1 MPKKVTLDPHH
12 EKILDALDGHLDHV
26 VFEAC
31 AVELVRQDGWP
42 VVPVIGGQDDGF
54 DGAVADGKGE
64 PFPLLSTIGEDLLGN
79 FKDNVMQARRKG
91 WKADSAIFA
100 TSQDIT
106 PQKRRNLYESAR
118 ESNVTIVQAYP
129 RDWFAFR
136 LYHNPHWCKLLL
148 GLTGRPRALS
158 VFPTTDRPRLGENV
172 SGRESETQWLK
183 SSKGDC
189 LLVGGP
195 GSGKTFLLQSL
206 ADELQALFLV
216 DGDREQIANDVRE
229 LRPSA
234 VIIDDA
240 HVNPDRIRSFDQLRK
255 EINAEHI
262 RIIATCWESEV
273 DQVQSALRLA
283 DQNVLHLDLIEAN
296 TMVEIIKSFGIE
308 SPNELIAV
316 IRQQAA
322 GRPGL
327 AATLADLCLKG
338 NVQRVISGEGL
349 VDQLSAQLS
358 KTFDTNVK
366 QLLAAFALGGDAG
379 VNQSEVARILG
390 ISDLDISERLARLAA
405 GGVLRERGNRALS
418 IEPDAMRGVLVRD
431 VFFGGVGS
439 LDYTSLLEI
448 VESLVDAT
456 ATLTSAHSRGAQIPN
471 LLNLVKSADS
481 EHLWSEYAWLG
492 PSEAEYVITNSP
504 ELILV
509 EQIARAGLRHVPE
522 LTIPQLLDRVGEA
535 GGLQTK
541 DPIDLLGK
549 WINDA
554 HRARKDGISERVTL
568 VRSAH
573 RWWKQSQRARTAIR
587 VMCIGLK
594 PGFEYY
600 SVDPGAGMTITKT
613 QGTIPGPRLDN
624 IIRLWPYVKEIIREG
639 ERVPCTELLRL
650 INEWRLYGGPDV
662 VISDESEIVIQEF
675 AESMLRDL
683 AEATRERPG
692 IQHRLQRSVEVMG
705 SKIDLVLDPIFES
718 FFSWQEN
725 AEGKRLIDG
734 TAKLLGIGHRSI
746 TDIAESL
753 AKIQAE
759 ARLADFDPGASGT
772 AEQICRRISDSAE
785 DPVTAAEIFM
795 QHKLPGKWIHPFL
808 FRAITEDHQGW
819 RSVMCQCL
827 SDKSYQEIGVS
838 VILTL
843 PDPPPEMLET
853 LLSLA
858 GDFLPLT
865 YRLCRWGSVHKA
877 TLQALLN
884 ADDHRVAVVAAV
896 GHWFAEPMGKN
907 ESIDK
912 SLWKQ
917 AILRTVY
924 ENSFPSG
931 LDAYEYGL
939 GEILASDSD
948 LAEEWLLLGLGERHS
963 GIGFHMEEIA
973 VESVIPAMELQQRRR
988 VLAALPR
995 VWNGTVSRIVHEVI
1009 SQDLDLY
1016 QELLD
1021 SKDRSDYH
1029 LSPLMGKPDRLWWMK
1044 AVLALNAGHSI
1055 KEIVRAADASEAQ
1068 AWMGN
1073 ESGMWAEWRGAFQA
1087 PQDLGEADSRIL
1099 EIARRGTE
1107 LMDKR
1112 EQEAL
1117 KGERYRAVHG
1127 R

>member
-1 MPKKVTLDPHH
+1 MPKPVTLDPHH
-12 EKILDALDGHLDHV
+12 EKILHALDGHLDHE

-31 AVELVRQDGWP
+31 VVDLIRRDGWS
-42 VVPVIGGQDDGF
+42 VVPVRGGQDDGF

-64 PFPLLSTIGEDLLGN
+64 PYSLVVTTGEDLYRNLR
-79 FKDNVMQARRKG
+79 KNVERQRFKG
-91 WKADSAIFA
+91 WRGDRAIFA
-100 TSQDIT
+100 TSREIT
-106 PQKRRNLYESAR
+106 PSIRGKLCETAQELKVTLVQVYDRNALSYLLY
-118 ESNVTIVQAYP
+118 
-129 RDWFAFR
+129 D
-136 LYHNPHWCKLLL
+136 NPSWCRSLL
-148 GLTGRPRALS
+148 GLTGRPHALS
-158 VFPTTDRPRLGENV
+158 VFPRTERPQLGDLMY
-172 SGRESETQWLK
+172 GRDTEMQWLK
-183 SSKGDC
+183 ERQSDC

-195 GSGKTFLLQSL
+195 GAGKTFLLQSL
-206 ADELQALFLV
+206 ANDGQALFVV
-216 DGDREQIANDVRE
+216 DWNREQIANDIRE
-229 LRPSA
+229 LQPPA

-240 HVNPDRIRSFDQLRK
+240 HINPGLIATLLQLRK
-255 EINAEHI
+255 EIDAEHI
-262 RIIATCWESEV
+262 RIIATCWVSEV

-308 SPNELIAV
+308 SPNELIAL

-327 AATLADLCLKG
+327 AATLADLCLRG
-338 NVQRVISGEGL
+338 NVQRVITGEGL
-349 VDQLSAQLS
+349 VGQLSAQLS
-358 KTFDTNVK
+358 SKFDIDVK

-379 VNQSEVARILG
+379 VNQSEVAKILG
-390 ISDLDISERLARLAA
+390 ISDLEINERLARLAT
-405 GGVLRERGNRALS
+405 GGVLRERENRALS

-431 VFFGGVGS
+431 VFFRVVGS

-448 VESLVDAT
+448 VESPVDAI
-456 ATLTSAHSRGAQIPN
+456 ATLISAHSRGAQIPN
-471 LLNLVKSADS
+471 LLHLVERADS

-504 ELILV
+504 ELILD
-509 EQIARAGLRHVPE
+509 EQIARASLRHVPE
-522 LTIPQLLDRVGEA
+522 IAIPQLLDRADEA
-535 GGLQTK
+535 GGPQFK
-541 DPIDLLGK
+541 DTLDYLGK

-554 HRARKDGISERVTL
+554 HRAKRDGISERVTL

-573 RWWKQSQRARTAIR
+573 RWWKQTQRARTAIR

-600 SVDPGAGMTITKT
+600 SLDPGAGLTITNT
-613 QGTIPGPRLDN
+613 QGTIPGPLLEN
-624 IIRLWPYVKEIIREG
+624 IIRLWPCVKEIMREG

-662 VISDESEIVIQEF
+662 VISDETETVIQEF
-675 AESMLRDL
+675 AECMLRDL
-683 AEATRERPG
+683 AEATSQHPG

-718 FFSWQEN
+718 FFSRQEN

-734 TAKLLGIGHRSI
+734 PANLLGIGDRS
-746 TDIAESL
+746 TDDIAESL
-753 AKIQAE
+753 ARIQAE
-759 ARLADFDPGASGT
+759 ARLADIDPEVSGT
-772 AEQICRRISDSAE
+772 AEQICRMISDSAE

-795 QHKLPGKWIHPFL
+795 QHKLPGEWIHPFL
-808 FRAITEDHQGW
+808 FRATTEDHQGW

-827 SDKSYQEIGVS
+827 SEKSYQKIGVS

-843 PDPPPEMLET
+843 PDPTPEMLET

-858 GDFLPLT
+858 GNFLHLT
-865 YRLCRWGSVHKA
+865 YRLCHWGSVHKS
-877 TLQALLN
+877 TLQALLS

-896 GHWFAEPMGKN
+896 GHWFAEPMGKI
-907 ESIDK
+907 ESVDK

-948 LAEEWLLLGLGERHS
+948 LAEEWLLLGLGARHS
-963 GIGFHMEEIA
+963 RISFHMEEIA

-995 VWNGTVSRIVHEVI
+995 VCNWTANWIVREVI
-1009 SQDLDLY
+1009 GQNLDLY

-1021 SKDRSDYH
+1021 SKDSLAYH
-1029 LSPLMGKPDRLWWMK
+1029 LSPLKGKPDRLWWMK
-1044 AVLALNAGHSI
+1044 AVLALNAGHSV
-1055 KEIVRAADASEAQ
+1055 ENIVRAADASEEQ
-1068 AWMGN
+1068 AWMGS
-1073 ESGMWAEWRGAFQA
+1073 ESDMWAEWRRAFQA
-1087 PQDLGEADSRIL
+1087 PKDLGEADSRIL
-1099 EIARRGTE
+1099 EIARRGIE
-1107 LMDKR
+1107 LMSKR
-1112 EQEAL
+1112 EKEAL
-1117 KGERYRAVHG
+1117 EGERHKAVHG